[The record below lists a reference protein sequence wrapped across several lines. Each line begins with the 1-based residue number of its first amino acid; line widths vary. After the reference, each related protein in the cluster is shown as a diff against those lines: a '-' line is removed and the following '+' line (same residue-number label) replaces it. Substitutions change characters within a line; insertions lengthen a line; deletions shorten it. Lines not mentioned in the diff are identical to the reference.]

1 MLNKEK
7 MSASVANVKWK
18 VAKKN
23 IEGEVTFVIAM
34 NAKNHNWL
42 IECASI
48 INAHNAYYKR
58 RK

>member
-23 IEGEVTFVIAM
+23 VEGEVTFVIAM
-34 NAKNHNWL
+34 NAKNLFN
-42 IECASI
+42 
-48 INAHNAYYKR
+48 YKR
-58 RK
+58 DKRDNSRRP